1 MCADDLFVKVVLLE
15 CDYVS
20 QPAKSLPP
28 EQVQEIFAIFC
39 NLEMMAHQ
47 LGDDVERGSGEL
59 SVNSGDQYLRRTLV
73 RIVAAHV
80 EGYSFVLKQIV
91 LRLRVPL
98 QAQLSFEELSKL
110 EEVKLDTTG
119 QPVLDEHGSPRRRFL
134 PLLDNFKFANAMFG
148 RLCGSTYVVSYGPG
162 YEALRKSMLVRD
174 RMMHPKAIEDLNVTD
189 TEAMDLQ
196 AAWQWH
202 QAEMIALM
210 KGSIEPLDE
219 RFGPLLQQG
228 TYPAPVGGA

>member
-39 NLEMMAHQ
+39 NLEMMAHR

-134 PLLDNFKFANAMFG
+134 PLLDNSSSPTPCSGGCVAARMSCRMVRATKPFG
-148 RLCGSTYVVSYGPG
+148 NRCWS
-162 YEALRKSMLVRD
+162 
-174 RMMHPKAIEDLNVTD
+174 VT
-189 TEAMDLQ
+189 E
-196 AAWQWH
+196 
-202 QAEMIALM
+202 
-210 KGSIEPLDE
+210 
-219 RFGPLLQQG
+219 
-228 TYPAPVGGA
+228 